1 MSKKT
6 VVSVELLCSKCR
18 QKVMK
23 LIGAIEGITS
33 VVLDPSKNTA
43 TVIGEADPVKII
55 KQVRKFKRSAM
66 IVSIGPPKEEKKD
79 DKSVSSQVHIHSLPK
94 ICQGCDVWYM
104 VGADYHICS
113 IL

>member
-1 MSKKT
+1 
-6 VVSVELLCSKCR
+6 
-18 QKVMK
+18 MK
-23 LIGAIEGITS
+23 LIASIEGIIS
-33 VVLDPSKNTA
+33 VVLDPSKNIA

-79 DKSVSSQVHIHSLPK
+79 EKKDDKFVSSQILIHSLPK
-94 ICQGCDVWYM
+94 ICQGCDAWY
-104 VGADYHICS
+104 VVREEYHICS